1 MKKITAVIA
10 GVLFFLAS
18 FAQKIND
25 PNAEV
30 REAKNFSA
38 IKISSAFDVYITQGN
53 EESVAVSA
61 SETKY
66 RDEIEV
72 KVDGGILS
80 IGLKKNGILKKWNN
94 GKMKLKAYISFKQI
108 NKLNVSGACDI
119 FFQGTVKADDL
130 GIEMSGASNI
140 KGEFDVKKMDIGL
153 SGASDMKLSGTVSDL
168 KIEASGASDFKGYEL
183 TANYCDISVS
193 GASAVQITVNKEL
206 SAKASGASDVRY
218 RGTGL
223 IKDIKTSG
231 ASSVSRG

>member
-1 MKKITAVIA
+1 
-10 GVLFFLAS
+10 
-18 FAQKIND
+18 
-25 PNAEV
+25 
-30 REAKNFSA
+30 
-38 IKISSAFDVYITQGN
+38 VYITQGN